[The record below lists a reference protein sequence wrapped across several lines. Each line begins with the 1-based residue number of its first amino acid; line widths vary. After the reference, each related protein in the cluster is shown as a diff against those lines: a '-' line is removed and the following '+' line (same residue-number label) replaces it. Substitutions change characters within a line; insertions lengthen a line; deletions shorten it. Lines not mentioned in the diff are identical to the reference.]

1 MKNQIKNKNWRKVK
15 LGDIAEKIDYGY
27 TASAI
32 QDPVGPKFLR
42 ITDIVPDII
51 NWDSVPYCRINEQK
65 FQKYKLENG
74 DIIIARTGA
83 TTGYAKQF
91 KDNRDTIFASY
102 LVRVRPSKDVNTKF
116 VGLIVQSD
124 AYKDFIKLNL
134 TGAAQPQ
141 ANAKILTSFKFLLPP
156 FSTQK
161 QIADILSAYDELI
174 ENNTKRIKILEE
186 IAQTIYKE
194 WFIKFNFPVELVKS
208 EKLKVKSK
216 KNVGYKK
223 AGGKMINSKTE
234 FGKIPEGWEVKEV
247 GDIIRRVQS
256 GKKYNNKTV
265 SKKGKVPVLDQGK
278 SGIIGYHNDEPGV
291 IASEDNPII
300 VFANHTCY
308 QNLIM
313 FPFSAIQNILP
324 FYPSDDYPRSIYWL
338 HWATKD
344 LIELSD
350 YKGHWPEFIKKV
362 VVVPTQKISEN
373 FEQKIT
379 SIIIEKLKLENIN
392 QKLRQAR
399 DLLLPKLISG
409 QIEV

>member
-1 MKNQIKNKNWRKVK
+1 M
-15 LGDIAEKIDYGY
+15 
-27 TASAI
+27 
-32 QDPVGPKFLR
+32 
-42 ITDIVPDII
+42 
-51 NWDSVPYCRINEQK
+51 
-65 FQKYKLENG
+65 
-74 DIIIARTGA
+74 
-83 TTGYAKQF
+83 
-91 KDNRDTIFASY
+91 
-102 LVRVRPSKDVNTKF
+102 
-116 VGLIVQSD
+116 
-124 AYKDFIKLNL
+124 
-134 TGAAQPQ
+134 AQ
-141 ANAKILTSFKFLLPP
+141 A
-156 FSTQK
+156 
-161 QIADILSAYDELI
+161 
-174 ENNTKRIKILEE
+174 
-186 IAQTIYKE
+186 IYKE

>member
-1 MKNQIKNKNWRKVK
+1 MKNQIKNKNWRMVK

-51 NWDSVPYCRINEQK
+51 NWDSVPYCRIDEQK

-102 LVRVRPSKDVNTKF
+102 LVRVRPSKDVDTKF
-116 VGLIVQSD
+116 MGLIVQSD

-174 ENNTKRIKILEE
+174 ENNMKRIKILEE
-186 IAQTIYKE
+186 IAQAIYKE
-194 WFIKFNFPVELVKS
+194 WFVYFRFP
-208 EKLKVKSK
+208 
-216 KNVGYKK
+216 GYKK
-223 AGGKMINSKTE
+223 IKMVDPVRNSISNGAGSKTE

-278 SGIIGYHNDEPGV
+278 SGMIGYHNDEPGV

-313 FPFSAIQNILP
+313 FPFSVIQNILP

-350 YKGHWPEFIKKV
+350 YKGHWPEFIKKA

-409 QIEV
+409 EIEVKY